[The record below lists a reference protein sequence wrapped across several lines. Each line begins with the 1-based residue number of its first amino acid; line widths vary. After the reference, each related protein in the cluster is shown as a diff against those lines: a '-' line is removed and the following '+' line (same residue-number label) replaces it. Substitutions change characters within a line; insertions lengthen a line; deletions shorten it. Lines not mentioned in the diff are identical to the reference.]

1 MMINVAG
8 TSVFISRMV
17 PAVARIGPPVRVLT
31 WVPVAKISRAI
42 SRALFLNSAVVKPP
56 IVSASG
62 ANVPMMDPSTSGTSI
77 RPPGIFCIVPK
88 NGERVDSVAKV
99 GVSMRNFRSGRR
111 SCARLSAGKTR

>member
-1 MMINVAG
+1 MISVAG

-42 SRALFLNSAVVKPP
+42 RGRALFLNSAVVKPP

-88 NGERVDSVAKV
+88 NGERVDSVA
-99 GVSMRNFRSGRR
+99 R
-111 SCARLSAGKTR
+111 